1 MRILGISAYYH
12 DSAIALLENDRIVFA
27 LQEERLSRIKADSA
41 FPKLSIEA
49 CLEYLSK
56 TSNDDILR
64 GGELDSIDAFV
75 FYDKPFLTFERLLET
90 YFATAPKGFLS
101 FVKAIPVWLSTKLF
115 LKETIARE
123 LESLYK
129 KLYPQKSKQEI
140 KAFKQKV
147 LDNLYFS
154 EHHLSHCSSAFF
166 PSPFRDA
173 GILTLDGIGE
183 WATTTI
189 AKGENNHIEILQE
202 LHFPHSLGLLYSAFT
217 YYLGFKVNSGE
228 YKVMG
233 LAPYGEPKF
242 VEIIKTHLVDMKPD
256 GSFSLNMKYFSYTY
270 GLKMTNAKFD
280 SLFHAQRSPESKLE
294 QVHMDIAA
302 SLQVVTEEIMI
313 ALART
318 TARLSGSRNLVLSGG
333 VALNCVGNGKIY
345 QQLIKEEKLL
355 DHIWIQ
361 PASGDAG
368 SAVGCGLAFYHIE
381 CQQPRLRDSALGEQ
395 CGSVAKITK
404 ETSPTA
410 SGVPCFVKGTTAKVA
425 NLPQFLQS
433 SHSPTAIPRILEEE
447 KGAECEKSASSS
459 SRADEIGAAI
469 HKGAK
474 VDCHANAD
482 TFARNDRKNAASE
495 NAVSLEKVDSRENA
509 KNVSKQ
515 PKDSRISKETA
526 LRLFCD
532 EKCGLQGQSQRSY
545 LSGNDC
551 SDCPPLPHLSRK
563 AESTSKKPTPKPSPS
578 NSKILELESG
588 LFEPRKEIRLERL
601 STQRGDEIHDS
612 SPKAELPL
620 QDSMQGSYLG
630 LSYSNDEVQ
639 ATLDSLNAVYEK
651 HNFDTIKQLTAKAL
665 SEGKVVGW
673 HQGRCEFGPR
683 ALGARSILG
692 DPRNTTMQK
701 TMNLKIKYRESF
713 RPFAPSVLDFAINEW
728 FECDYISPYML
739 LVAPVKRE
747 KCYPLTKEQKEL
759 FGIDKLNIVR
769 SEIPSV
775 THIDYSARI
784 QSVHKETNPRYYA
797 LIEEFYKL
805 SGVPVLVNTSFNV
818 RGEPMVCSPYDSYA
832 CFMGTE
838 MDMLVIED
846 FILYKEKQPQEHIA
860 RFRDIKDKYE
870 LD

>member
-1 MRILGISAYYH
+1 M
-12 DSAIALLENDRIVFA
+12 
-27 LQEERLSRIKADSA
+27 
-41 FPKLSIEA
+41 
-49 CLEYLSK
+49 
-56 TSNDDILR
+56 
-64 GGELDSIDAFV
+64 
-75 FYDKPFLTFERLLET
+75 
-90 YFATAPKGFLS
+90 
-101 FVKAIPVWLSTKLF
+101 
-115 LKETIARE
+115 
-123 LESLYK
+123 YK
-129 KLYPQKSKQEI
+129 RLYPQKCKQEI

-147 LDNLYFS
+147 LNNLYFS

-166 PSPFRDA
+166 PSPFSNA

-189 AKGENNHIEILQE
+189 AKGQDNHIEILQE

-242 VEIIKTHLVDMKPD
+242 VDIIKMHLIDIKPD

-270 GLKMTNAKFD
+270 GLRMTNAKFD
-280 SLFHAQRSPESKLE
+280 SLFKAQRSPESKLE
-294 QVHMDIAA
+294 QIHMDIAA

-368 SAVGCGLAFYHIE
+368 SAVGCALAFYHIE
-381 CQQPRLRDSALGEQ
+381 CQQPRIVDSSLGEQ
-395 CGSVAKITK
+395 CGSVAKI
-404 ETSPTA
+404 
-410 SGVPCFVKGTTAKVA
+410 VKGTTAKVA

-433 SHSPTAIPRILEEE
+433 SHSPTANPRIREE
-447 KGAECEKSASSS
+447 KSQAGRE
-459 SRADEIGAAI
+459 
-469 HKGAK
+469 
-474 VDCHANAD
+474 NAD
-482 TFARNDRKNAASE
+482 
-495 NAVSLEKVDSRENA
+495 SLESTFQNNVAHPSLRDTASAVARQSISAQVDSRICENA
-509 KNVSKQ
+509 KNLATPQAEAVEMRNRGFQAIGKGATLAVV
-515 PKDSRISKETA
+515 TA
-526 LRLFCD
+526 DNR
-532 EKCGLQGQSQRSY
+532 
-545 LSGNDC
+545 
-551 SDCPPLPHLSRK
+551 
-563 AESTSKKPTPKPSPS
+563 AESAIYRSNATPT
-578 NSKILELESG
+578 
-588 LFEPRKEIRLERL
+588 
-601 STQRGDEIHDS
+601 
-612 SPKAELPL
+612 L

-630 LSYSNDEVQ
+630 LSYSNAEVQ
-639 ATLDSLNAVYEK
+639 TTLDSLNAVYER
-651 HNFDTIKQLTAKAL
+651 HSFDTIKHLTAKAL
-665 SEGKVVGW
+665 TQGQVVGW

-739 LVAPVKRE
+739 LVAPVKKE
-747 KCYPLTKEQKEL
+747 KCYPLTQEQKEL

-784 QSVHKETNPRYYA
+784 QSVHKGTNPRYYA

-846 FILYKEKQPQEHIA
+846 FILYKENQPKEHIA
-860 RFRDIKDKYE
+860 KFRDIKDKYE

>member
-1 MRILGISAYYH
+1 MMIFCGG
-12 DSAIALLENDRIVFA
+12 
-27 LQEERLSRIKADSA
+27 
-41 FPKLSIEA
+41 
-49 CLEYLSK
+49 
-56 TSNDDILR
+56 
-64 GGELDSIDAFV
+64 GGELDSIDSFV

-147 LDNLYFS
+147 LNNLYFS

-166 PSPFRDA
+166 PSPFSNA

-242 VEIIKTHLVDMKPD
+242 VDIIKTHLVDMKPD

-270 GLKMTNAKFD
+270 GLRMTNAKFD
-280 SLFHAQRSPESKLE
+280 SLFHAQRSPESRLE

-345 QQLIKEEKLL
+345 QKLIKEEKIL
-355 DHIWIQ
+355 DHIWVQ

-368 SAVGCGLAFYHIE
+368 SAVGCALGYYYME
-381 CQQPRLRDSALGEQ
+381 CRQPRIVDSVLGEYSHDCQ
-395 CGSVAKITK
+395 NFGAVIT
-404 ETSPTA
+404 E
-410 SGVPCFVKGTTAKVA
+410 KVTPA
-425 NLPQFLQS
+425 PKFQQSLQ
-433 SHSPTAIPRILEEE
+433 SPTAIPRIREE
-447 KGAECEKSASSS
+447 KQAECEKADSST
-459 SRADEIGAAI
+459 AQ
-469 HKGAK
+469 
-474 VDCHANAD
+474 NL
-482 TFARNDRKNAASE
+482 SE
-495 NAVSLEKVDSRENA
+495 PA
-509 KNVSKQ
+509 Q
-515 PKDSRISKETA
+515 DSRILESKDSNVFFQNA
-526 LRLFCD
+526 DRRQDLGDRIVA
-532 EKCGLQGQSQRSY
+532 LQGESRAHTKAYVTADSPQQSAI
-545 LSGNDC
+545 LA
-551 SDCPPLPHLSRK
+551 P
-563 AESTSKKPTPKPSPS
+563 KPTPLLKD
-578 NSKILELESG
+578 
-588 LFEPRKEIRLERL
+588 
-601 STQRGDEIHDS
+601 T
-612 SPKAELPL
+612 
-620 QDSMQGSYLG
+620 MQGSYLG
-630 LSYSNDEVQ
+630 LSYSNAEVQ

-651 HNFDTIKQLTAKAL
+651 HHFDTIKTLTAKAL
-665 SEGKVVGW
+665 TQGKVVGW

-739 LVAPVKRE
+739 LVAPVKKD

-759 FGIDKLNIVR
+759 FGIDKLNVVR

-784 QSVHKETNPRYYA
+784 QSVHRETNPRYYA

-846 FILYKEKQPQEHIA
+846 FILYKEKQPKEHIA
-860 RFRDIKDKYE
+860 KFRDIKDKYE

>member
-1 MRILGISAYYH
+1 ML
-12 DSAIALLENDRIVFA
+12 N
-27 LQEERLSRIKADSA
+27 
-41 FPKLSIEA
+41 
-49 CLEYLSK
+49 
-56 TSNDDILR
+56 
-64 GGELDSIDAFV
+64 
-75 FYDKPFLTFERLLET
+75 
-90 YFATAPKGFLS
+90 
-101 FVKAIPVWLSTKLF
+101 
-115 LKETIARE
+115 
-123 LESLYK
+123 
-129 KLYPQKSKQEI
+129 
-140 KAFKQKV
+140 
-147 LDNLYFS
+147 NLYFS

-166 PSPFRDA
+166 PSPFSNA

-189 AKGENNHIEILQE
+189 AKGQNNHIEILQE

-242 VEIIKTHLVDMKPD
+242 VDIIKTHLVDMKPD

-270 GLKMTNAKFD
+270 GLRMTNAKFD

-294 QVHMDIAA
+294 QIHMDIAA

-345 QQLIKEEKLL
+345 QKLIKEEKIL

-381 CQQPRLRDSALGEQ
+381 CKQPRLRDSASGEQ
-395 CGSVAKITK
+395 CGSVAD
-404 ETSPTA
+404 
-410 SGVPCFVKGTTAKVA
+410 FVKGTTAKVA
-425 NLPQFLQS
+425 NLPQNPQS
-433 SHSPTAIPRILEEE
+433 SHSPTANLRIREEE
-447 KGAECEKSASSS
+447 NQASLS
-459 SRADEIGAAI
+459 SRADEVGVAI
-469 HKGAK
+469 HKS
-474 VDCHANAD
+474 
-482 TFARNDRKNAASE
+482 AR
-495 NAVSLEKVDSRENA
+495 VDSSTAQNLSEPA
-509 KNVSKQ
+509 Q
-515 PKDSRISKETA
+515 DSRI
-526 LRLFCD
+526 CD
-532 EKCGLQGQSQRSY
+532 EKCGLQGKSQGSY
-545 LSGNDC
+545 LSG
-551 SDCPPLPHLSRK
+551 SDRRDFSQLPHLSRK
-563 AESTSKKPTPKPSPS
+563 AESTSQKPTP
-578 NSKILELESG
+578 L
-588 LFEPRKEIRLERL
+588 
-601 STQRGDEIHDS
+601 
-612 SPKAELPL
+612 L

-639 ATLDSLNAVYEK
+639 ATLDSLKAIYEK
-651 HNFDTIKQLTAKAL
+651 HSFDTIKHLTAKAL
-665 SEGKVVGW
+665 SEGKVIGW

-838 MDMLVIED
+838 MDLLVIED

-860 RFRDIKDKYE
+860 RFKDIKDKYE

>member
-1 MRILGISAYYH
+1 MMIFCGG
-12 DSAIALLENDRIVFA
+12 
-27 LQEERLSRIKADSA
+27 
-41 FPKLSIEA
+41 
-49 CLEYLSK
+49 
-56 TSNDDILR
+56 
-64 GGELDSIDAFV
+64 GGELDSIDSFV

-147 LDNLYFS
+147 LNNLYFS

-166 PSPFRDA
+166 PSPFSNA

-242 VEIIKTHLVDMKPD
+242 VDIIKTHLIDIKPD

-270 GLKMTNAKFD
+270 GLRMTNAKFD

-294 QVHMDIAA
+294 QIHMDIAA

-345 QQLIKEEKLL
+345 QQLIKEEKIL

-368 SAVGCGLAFYHIE
+368 SAVGCALAFYHIE
-381 CQQPRLRDSALGEQ
+381 RQQPRNVNSVLGEYSHDCQ
-395 CGSVAKITK
+395 NFGAVIT
-404 ETSPTA
+404 E
-410 SGVPCFVKGTTAKVA
+410 KVTPA
-425 NLPQFLQS
+425 LKFQQSLQ
-433 SHSPTAIPRILEEE
+433 SPTAIPRIREE
-447 KGAECEKSASSS
+447 KQAECEKANSSN
-459 SRADEIGAAI
+459 E
-469 HKGAK
+469 
-474 VDCHANAD
+474 
-482 TFARNDRKNAASE
+482 TQ
-495 NAVSLEKVDSRENA
+495 
-509 KNVSKQ
+509 NVSEPAQ
-515 PKDSRISKETA
+515 DSRILESKDSNVFFQNA
-526 LRLFCD
+526 DRRQDLGDRIVA
-532 EKCGLQGQSQRSY
+532 LQGESRAHTKAYVTADSPQQSAI
-545 LSGNDC
+545 LA
-551 SDCPPLPHLSRK
+551 P
-563 AESTSKKPTPKPSPS
+563 KPTPLLK
-578 NSKILELESG
+578 
-588 LFEPRKEIRLERL
+588 
-601 STQRGDEIHDS
+601 D
-612 SPKAELPL
+612 A
-620 QDSMQGSYLG
+620 MQGSYLG

-651 HNFDTIKQLTAKAL
+651 HHFDTIKHLTAKAL
-665 SEGKVVGW
+665 TQGKVVGW

-739 LVAPVKRE
+739 LVAPVKKE
-747 KCYPLTKEQKEL
+747 KCYPLTQEQKEL

-784 QSVHKETNPRYYA
+784 QSVHRETNPRYYT

-846 FILYKEKQPQEHIA
+846 FILYKENQPKEHIA
-860 RFRDIKDKYE
+860 KFRDIKDKYE

>member
-1 MRILGISAYYH
+1 MRVLGQFGDRSYLKGN
-12 DSAIALLENDRIVFA
+12 DSSDFSQLPQIPL
-27 LQEERLSRIKADSA
+27 
-41 FPKLSIEA
+41 
-49 CLEYLSK
+49 
-56 TSNDDILR
+56 T
-64 GGELDSIDAFV
+64 LDSIDAFV

-147 LDNLYFS
+147 LNNLYFS

-166 PSPFRDA
+166 PSPFSNA

-242 VEIIKTHLVDMKPD
+242 VDIIKTHLVDIKPD

-294 QVHMDIAA
+294 QIHMDIAA

-345 QQLIKEEKLL
+345 QKLIKEEKIL
-355 DHIWIQ
+355 DHIWVQ

-381 CQQPRLRDSALGEQ
+381 CKQPRNVDSVLGEHSHDCQ
-395 CGSVAKITK
+395 NFGAVITD
-404 ETSPTA
+404 
-410 SGVPCFVKGTTAKVA
+410 KVTPA
-425 NLPQFLQS
+425 PKFWQSLQ
-433 SHSPTAIPRILEEE
+433 SPTAIPRIREE
-447 KGAECEKSASSS
+447 KQAECEKADSSN
-459 SRADEIGAAI
+459 E
-469 HKGAK
+469 
-474 VDCHANAD
+474 
-482 TFARNDRKNAASE
+482 TQ
-495 NAVSLEKVDSRENA
+495 
-509 KNVSKQ
+509 NVSE
-515 PKDSRISKETA
+515 PTKDSRSFTQNAENVFCSQA
-526 LRLFCD
+526 DGRQDFCD
-532 EKCGLQGQSQRSY
+532 KNGALQGEARELPKAVMTEAEPKQSPF
-545 LSGNDC
+545 L
-551 SDCPPLPHLSRK
+551 
-563 AESTSKKPTPKPSPS
+563 AKKPTPKISPS

-588 LFEPRKEIRLERL
+588 FFEPHAEIRLDGL
-601 STQRGDEIHDS
+601 SHKCGDEIHDS

-651 HNFDTIKQLTAKAL
+651 HNFNTIKQLTAKAL
-665 SEGKVVGW
+665 TQGKVVGW

-759 FGIDKLNIVR
+759 FGIEKLNIVR

-832 CFMGTE
+832 CFMGTQ

-846 FILYKEKQPQEHIA
+846 FILYKENQPKEHIA
-860 RFRDIKDKYE
+860 KFRDIKDKYE

>member
-1 MRILGISAYYH
+1 M
-12 DSAIALLENDRIVFA
+12 
-27 LQEERLSRIKADSA
+27 
-41 FPKLSIEA
+41 
-49 CLEYLSK
+49 
-56 TSNDDILR
+56 
-64 GGELDSIDAFV
+64 
-75 FYDKPFLTFERLLET
+75 LET
-90 YFATAPKGFLS
+90 YFATAPRGFLS

-189 AKGENNHIEILQE
+189 AKGQNNHIEILQE

-270 GLKMTNAKFD
+270 GLRMTNAKFD

-345 QQLIKEEKLL
+345 QKLIKEEKLL
-355 DHIWIQ
+355 DHIWVQ

-368 SAVGCGLAFYHIE
+368 SAVGCGLAYYHIE
-381 CQQPRLRDSALGEQ
+381 CKQPRYRDSAFLKKPAAAAPCTAIAGFGLESRISSPR
-395 CGSVAKITK
+395 CVDRHPSLISLRGSKSHDSSSKILESQSGFTK
-404 ETSPTA
+404 SAQPLESTFESPTA
-410 SGVPCFVKGTTAKVA
+410 
-425 NLPQFLQS
+425 NL
-433 SHSPTAIPRILEEE
+433 RILEEDNQ
-447 KGAECEKSASSS
+447 GDFEKSSSSS
-459 SRADEIGAAI
+459 SRADEIGVAI

-474 VDCHANAD
+474 VDSSAKMDCHAAA
-482 TFARNDRKNAASE
+482 TAASRNDRKNAASE
-495 NAVSLEKVDSRENA
+495 NAVSLEKVDSSDTPIFASA
-509 KNVSKQ
+509 KTMDCRALPSGKTRNDRNLSE
-515 PKDSRISKETA
+515 PAKDSRI
-526 LRLFCD
+526 FD
-532 EKCGLQGQSQRSY
+532 EKCGLQGQSQGSY
-545 LSGNDC
+545 LKGNDC

-563 AESTSKKPTPKPSPS
+563 AESTSKKPTPLLK
-578 NSKILELESG
+578 
-588 LFEPRKEIRLERL
+588 
-601 STQRGDEIHDS
+601 
-612 SPKAELPL
+612 
-620 QDSMQGSYLG
+620 DSMQGSYLG

-739 LVAPVKRE
+739 LVAPVKKE
-747 KCYPLTKEQKEL
+747 KCYPLTKEQQEL
-759 FGIDKLNIVR
+759 FGIEKLNIIR

-838 MDMLVIED
+838 MDLLVIED
-846 FILYKEKQPQEHIA
+846 FILYKEQQPKEHIA
-860 RFRDIKDKYE
+860 KFRDIKDKYE

>member
-1 MRILGISAYYH
+1 MMIFCGG
-12 DSAIALLENDRIVFA
+12 
-27 LQEERLSRIKADSA
+27 
-41 FPKLSIEA
+41 
-49 CLEYLSK
+49 
-56 TSNDDILR
+56 
-64 GGELDSIDAFV
+64 GGELDSIDSFV

-147 LDNLYFS
+147 LNNLYFS

-166 PSPFRDA
+166 PSPFSNA

-189 AKGENNHIEILQE
+189 AKGQNNHIEILQE

-242 VEIIKTHLVDMKPD
+242 VDIIKTHLVDMKPD

-294 QVHMDIAA
+294 QIHMDIAA

-345 QQLIKEEKLL
+345 QKLIKEEKIL
-355 DHIWIQ
+355 DHIWVQ

-381 CQQPRLRDSALGEQ
+381 CKQPRLRDSASGEQ
-395 CGSVAKITK
+395 CGSVAD
-404 ETSPTA
+404 
-410 SGVPCFVKGTTAKVA
+410 FVKGTNAKFA
-425 NLPQFLQS
+425 NLPQNPQS
-433 SHSPTAIPRILEEE
+433 SHSPTANLRIREEE
-447 KGAECEKSASSS
+447 NQASLS
-459 SRADEIGAAI
+459 SRADEVGVAI
-469 HKGAK
+469 HKS
-474 VDCHANAD
+474 
-482 TFARNDRKNAASE
+482 AR
-495 NAVSLEKVDSRENA
+495 VDSSTAQNLSEPAQDSRICENA
-509 KNVSKQ
+509 KNLTESQAEAVEMRNRGFQAIDKGATLSVV
-515 PKDSRISKETA
+515 TA
-526 LRLFCD
+526 DNRV
-532 EKCGLQGQSQRSY
+532 ESAIYRS
-545 LSGNDC
+545 N
-551 SDCPPLPHLSRK
+551 
-563 AESTSKKPTPKPSPS
+563 ATPT
-578 NSKILELESG
+578 
-588 LFEPRKEIRLERL
+588 
-601 STQRGDEIHDS
+601 
-612 SPKAELPL
+612 L

-639 ATLDSLNAVYEK
+639 ATLDSLKAIYEK
-651 HNFDTIKQLTAKAL
+651 HSFDTIKHLTAKAL
-665 SEGKVVGW
+665 SEGKVIGW

-838 MDMLVIED
+838 MDLLVIED

-860 RFRDIKDKYE
+860 KFRDIKDKYE

>member
-1 MRILGISAYYH
+1 M
-12 DSAIALLENDRIVFA
+12 
-27 LQEERLSRIKADSA
+27 
-41 FPKLSIEA
+41 
-49 CLEYLSK
+49 
-56 TSNDDILR
+56 
-64 GGELDSIDAFV
+64 
-75 FYDKPFLTFERLLET
+75 
-90 YFATAPKGFLS
+90 
-101 FVKAIPVWLSTKLF
+101 WLSTKLF

-147 LDNLYFS
+147 LNNLYFS

-189 AKGENNHIEILQE
+189 AKGQNNHIEILQE

-242 VEIIKTHLVDMKPD
+242 VEIIKTHLIDIKPD

-368 SAVGCGLAFYHIE
+368 SAVGCGLGYYYME
-381 CQQPRLRDSALGEQ
+381 CRQPRFVYNNSSLGNHSADFRDFK
-395 CGSVAKITK
+395 GSQ
-404 ETSPTA
+404 TSSLASPLKSLKNYESNTA
-410 SGVPCFVKGTTAKVA
+410 NTG
-425 NLPQFLQS
+425 
-433 SHSPTAIPRILEEE
+433 I
-447 KGAECEKSASSS
+447 
-459 SRADEIGAAI
+459 
-469 HKGAK
+469 
-474 VDCHANAD
+474 
-482 TFARNDRKNAASE
+482 
-495 NAVSLEKVDSRENA
+495 VDSSNT
-509 KNVSKQ
+509 KSQTDSKVETIST
-515 PKDSRISKETA
+515 DS
-526 LRLFCD
+526 
-532 EKCGLQGQSQRSY
+532 
-545 LSGNDC
+545 N
-551 SDCPPLPHLSRK
+551 
-563 AESTSKKPTPKPSPS
+563 
-578 NSKILELESG
+578 N
-588 LFEPRKEIRLERL
+588 
-601 STQRGDEIHDS
+601 S

-639 ATLDSLNAVYEK
+639 ATLDFLNAVYEK
-651 HNFDTIKQLTAKAL
+651 HHFDTIKTLTAKAL

-728 FECDYISPYML
+728 FECDYTSPYML

-759 FGIDKLNIVR
+759 FGIEKLNIIR

-846 FILYKEKQPQEHIA
+846 FILYKESQPQEHIA
-860 RFRDIKDKYE
+860 RFKDIKDKYE

>member
-1 MRILGISAYYH
+1 MMIFCGG
-12 DSAIALLENDRIVFA
+12 
-27 LQEERLSRIKADSA
+27 
-41 FPKLSIEA
+41 
-49 CLEYLSK
+49 
-56 TSNDDILR
+56 
-64 GGELDSIDAFV
+64 GGELDSIDSFV

-147 LDNLYFS
+147 LHNLYFS

-166 PSPFRDA
+166 PSPFSNA

-189 AKGENNHIEILQE
+189 AKGQNNHIEILQE

-242 VEIIKTHLVDMKPD
+242 VDIIKTHLVDMKPD

-294 QVHMDIAA
+294 QIHMDIAA

-318 TARLSGSRNLVLSGG
+318 TAKLSGSRNLVLSGG

-345 QQLIKEEKLL
+345 QKLIKEEKIL

-381 CQQPRLRDSALGEQ
+381 CKQPRLRDSASGEQ
-395 CGSVAKITK
+395 CGSVAD
-404 ETSPTA
+404 
-410 SGVPCFVKGTTAKVA
+410 FVKGTTAKVA
-425 NLPQFLQS
+425 NLPQNPQS
-433 SHSPTAIPRILEEE
+433 SHSPTANLRIREEE
-447 KGAECEKSASSS
+447 NQASLS
-459 SRADEIGAAI
+459 SRADEVGVAI
-469 HKGAK
+469 HKS
-474 VDCHANAD
+474 
-482 TFARNDRKNAASE
+482 AR
-495 NAVSLEKVDSRENA
+495 VDSSTAQNLSEPA
-509 KNVSKQ
+509 Q
-515 PKDSRISKETA
+515 DSRI
-526 LRLFCD
+526 CD
-532 EKCGLQGQSQRSY
+532 EKCGLQGKSQGSY
-545 LSGNDC
+545 LSG
-551 SDCPPLPHLSRK
+551 SDRRDFSQLPHLSRK
-563 AESTSKKPTPKPSPS
+563 AESTSQKPTP
-578 NSKILELESG
+578 L
-588 LFEPRKEIRLERL
+588 
-601 STQRGDEIHDS
+601 
-612 SPKAELPL
+612 L
-620 QDSMQGSYLG
+620 QDSMQGSCLG

-639 ATLDSLNAVYEK
+639 ATLDSLKAIYEK
-651 HNFDTIKQLTAKAL
+651 HSFDTIKHLTAKAL
-665 SEGKVVGW
+665 SEGKVIGW

-838 MDMLVIED
+838 MDLLVIED

-860 RFRDIKDKYE
+860 KFRDIKDKYE

>member
-1 MRILGISAYYH
+1 MMIFCGG
-12 DSAIALLENDRIVFA
+12 
-27 LQEERLSRIKADSA
+27 
-41 FPKLSIEA
+41 
-49 CLEYLSK
+49 
-56 TSNDDILR
+56 
-64 GGELDSIDAFV
+64 GGELDSIDSFV

-147 LDNLYFS
+147 LNNLYFS

-166 PSPFRDA
+166 PSPFSNA

-242 VEIIKTHLVDMKPD
+242 VDIIKTHLIDIKPD

-294 QVHMDIAA
+294 QIHMDIAA

-381 CQQPRLRDSALGEQ
+381 CKQPRFRDSALGSHS
-395 CGSVAKITK
+395 GDFVDFRTTADHKSSSALKSTK
-404 ETSPTA
+404 STTSPTA
-410 SGVPCFVKGTTAKVA
+410 
-425 NLPQFLQS
+425 NL
-433 SHSPTAIPRILEEE
+433 RIREEE
-447 KGAECEKSASSS
+447 NQAGRE
-459 SRADEIGAAI
+459 
-469 HKGAK
+469 
-474 VDCHANAD
+474 NA
-482 TFARNDRKNAASE
+482 TALESIFSHNAANIMDRYAAHAASK
-495 NAVSLEKVDSRENA
+495 KVDSSVQVGYPSLPDTAQAVAWQSISAQVDSSTATTLNESAQDSRICENA
-509 KNVSKQ
+509 KNLSESQAEAVEMRNRGFQAIDKGATLAVVTADNRA
-515 PKDSRISKETA
+515 DSRKSA
-526 LRLFCD
+526 
-532 EKCGLQGQSQRSY
+532 
-545 LSGNDC
+545 
-551 SDCPPLPHLSRK
+551 
-563 AESTSKKPTPKPSPS
+563 AKPTPKINPS

-588 LFEPRKEIRLERL
+588 LSNATNIKG
-601 STQRGDEIHDS
+601 SQAAGKVDS
-612 SPKAELPL
+612 STATTLNESAQDSRICENAKNLTTPQAEAVEMRNRGFQAIGKGATLAVVTADNRAESAIYRSNATPL
-620 QDSMQGSYLG
+620 LKDSMQGSYLG
-630 LSYSNDEVQ
+630 LSYSNAEVQ
-639 ATLDSLNAVYEK
+639 ATLDSLNAIYEK
-651 HNFDTIKQLTAKAL
+651 HSFDTIKHLTAKAL
-665 SEGKVVGW
+665 TQGKVVGW

-747 KCYPLTKEQKEL
+747 KCYPLTQEQKEL

-846 FILYKEKQPQEHIA
+846 FILYKEKQPKEHIA
-860 RFRDIKDKYE
+860 KFRDIKDKYE

>member
-1 MRILGISAYYH
+1 M
-12 DSAIALLENDRIVFA
+12 
-27 LQEERLSRIKADSA
+27 
-41 FPKLSIEA
+41 
-49 CLEYLSK
+49 
-56 TSNDDILR
+56 
-64 GGELDSIDAFV
+64 
-75 FYDKPFLTFERLLET
+75 
-90 YFATAPKGFLS
+90 
-101 FVKAIPVWLSTKLF
+101 WLSTKLF

-515 PKDSRISKETA
+515 PKDSRI
-526 LRLFCD
+526 
-532 EKCGLQGQSQRSY
+532 
-545 LSGNDC
+545 
-551 SDCPPLPHLSRK
+551 
-563 AESTSKKPTPKPSPS
+563 
-578 NSKILELESG
+578 LELESG
-588 LFEPRKEIRLERL
+588 FSNAANIKGRRRQDL
-601 STQRGDEIHDS
+601 GDRIVALQGDS
-612 SPKAELPL
+612 RAHTRAYVTAESPQQSAILAPKPTPLL

>member
-1 MRILGISAYYH
+1 M
-12 DSAIALLENDRIVFA
+12 
-27 LQEERLSRIKADSA
+27 
-41 FPKLSIEA
+41 
-49 CLEYLSK
+49 
-56 TSNDDILR
+56 
-64 GGELDSIDAFV
+64 
-75 FYDKPFLTFERLLET
+75 
-90 YFATAPKGFLS
+90 
-101 FVKAIPVWLSTKLF
+101 
-115 LKETIARE
+115 
-123 LESLYK
+123 YK

-147 LDNLYFS
+147 LNNLYFS

-166 PSPFRDA
+166 PSPFSDA

-189 AKGENNHIEILQE
+189 AKGVDNHIEILQE

-242 VEIIKTHLVDMKPD
+242 VDIIKTHLIDMKPD

-270 GLKMTNAKFD
+270 GLRMTNAKFD

-294 QVHMDIAA
+294 QIHMDIAA

-313 ALART
+313 ALVRT

-345 QQLIKEEKLL
+345 QKPIKEEKIL

-368 SAVGCGLAFYHIE
+368 SAVGCALAFCHIE
-381 CQQPRLRDSALGEQ
+381 CKQPRIR
-395 CGSVAKITK
+395 
-404 ETSPTA
+404 
-410 SGVPCFVKGTTAKVA
+410 
-425 NLPQFLQS
+425 
-433 SHSPTAIPRILEEE
+433 EE
-447 KGAECEKSASSS
+447 KQAECEKADSSN
-459 SRADEIGAAI
+459 E
-469 HKGAK
+469 
-474 VDCHANAD
+474 
-482 TFARNDRKNAASE
+482 TQ
-495 NAVSLEKVDSRENA
+495 
-509 KNVSKQ
+509 NVSE
-515 PKDSRISKETA
+515 PAKDSRSFTQNAENVFCSQA
-526 LRLFCD
+526 DRRQDFCD
-532 EKCGLQGQSQRSY
+532 KNGALQGEVRE
-545 LSGNDC
+545 
-551 SDCPPLPHLSRK
+551 LPK
-563 AESTSKKPTPKPSPS
+563 AVMTEAELKAITILAKKPTP
-578 NSKILELESG
+578 I
-588 LFEPRKEIRLERL
+588 
-601 STQRGDEIHDS
+601 
-612 SPKAELPL
+612 L

-630 LSYSNDEVQ
+630 LSYSNTEVQ
-639 ATLDSLNAVYEK
+639 ATLDSLNAIYEK
-651 HNFDTIKQLTAKAL
+651 HNFDAIKTLTAETLAQ
-665 SEGKVVGW
+665 GKVVGW

-759 FGIDKLNIVR
+759 FGIEKLNIVR

-784 QSVHKETNPRYYA
+784 QSVHKDTNPRYYA

-846 FILYKEKQPQEHIA
+846 FILYKEKQPKEHIA
-860 RFRDIKDKYE
+860 KFRDIKDKYE

>member
-1 MRILGISAYYH
+1 MMI
-12 DSAIALLENDRIVFA
+12 F
-27 LQEERLSRIKADSA
+27 
-41 FPKLSIEA
+41 
-49 CLEYLSK
+49 C
-56 TSNDDILR
+56 
-64 GGELDSIDAFV
+64 GGELDSIDSFV

-147 LDNLYFS
+147 LHNLYFS

-166 PSPFRDA
+166 PSPFSNA

-189 AKGENNHIEILQE
+189 AKGQDNHIEILQE

-242 VEIIKTHLVDMKPD
+242 VDIIKTHLVDMKPD

-294 QVHMDIAA
+294 QIHMDIAA

-345 QQLIKEEKLL
+345 QKLIKEEKIL
-355 DHIWIQ
+355 DHIWVQ

-381 CQQPRLRDSALGEQ
+381 CKQPRLRDSASGEQ
-395 CGSVAKITK
+395 CGSVAD
-404 ETSPTA
+404 
-410 SGVPCFVKGTTAKVA
+410 FVKGTTAKVA
-425 NLPQFLQS
+425 NLPQNPQS
-433 SHSPTAIPRILEEE
+433 SHSPTANLRIREEE
-447 KGAECEKSASSS
+447 NQASLS
-459 SRADEIGAAI
+459 SRADEVGVAI
-469 HKGAK
+469 HKS
-474 VDCHANAD
+474 
-482 TFARNDRKNAASE
+482 AR
-495 NAVSLEKVDSRENA
+495 VDSSTAQNLSEPAQDSRICENA
-509 KNVSKQ
+509 KNLTESQAEAVEMRNRGFQAIDKGATLSVV
-515 PKDSRISKETA
+515 TA
-526 LRLFCD
+526 DNRV
-532 EKCGLQGQSQRSY
+532 ESAIYRS
-545 LSGNDC
+545 N
-551 SDCPPLPHLSRK
+551 
-563 AESTSKKPTPKPSPS
+563 ATPT
-578 NSKILELESG
+578 
-588 LFEPRKEIRLERL
+588 
-601 STQRGDEIHDS
+601 
-612 SPKAELPL
+612 L

-639 ATLDSLNAVYEK
+639 ATLDSLKAIYEK
-651 HNFDTIKQLTAKAL
+651 HSFDTIKHLTAKAL
-665 SEGKVVGW
+665 SEGKVIGW

-838 MDMLVIED
+838 MDLLVIED
-846 FILYKEKQPQEHIA
+846 FILYKENQPKEHIA
-860 RFRDIKDKYE
+860 RFKDIKDKYE

>member
-1 MRILGISAYYH
+1 GGGGEYPKNTPQDLTNLETTFENAQAQDDSKNCGGALRVLGQFGDRGY
-12 DSAIALLENDRIVFA
+12 LKGNDRSDFSQLPQIP
-27 LQEERLSRIKADSA
+27 RKAQSSN
-41 FPKLSIEA
+41 PKPTPL
-49 CLEYLSK
+49 
-56 TSNDDILR
+56 T
-64 GGELDSIDAFV
+64 LDSIDSFV

-147 LDNLYFS
+147 LNNLYFS

-166 PSPFRDA
+166 PSPFSDA

-189 AKGENNHIEILQE
+189 AKGVDNHIEILQE

-242 VEIIKTHLVDMKPD
+242 VDIIKTHLIDMKPD

-270 GLKMTNAKFD
+270 GLRMTNAKFD

-294 QVHMDIAA
+294 QIHMDIAA

-345 QQLIKEEKLL
+345 QKLIKEEKIL

-368 SAVGCGLAFYHIE
+368 SAVGCALAFYHIE
-381 CQQPRLRDSALGEQ
+381 CKQPRIR
-395 CGSVAKITK
+395 
-404 ETSPTA
+404 
-410 SGVPCFVKGTTAKVA
+410 
-425 NLPQFLQS
+425 
-433 SHSPTAIPRILEEE
+433 EE
-447 KGAECEKSASSS
+447 KQAECEKADSSN
-459 SRADEIGAAI
+459 E
-469 HKGAK
+469 
-474 VDCHANAD
+474 
-482 TFARNDRKNAASE
+482 TQ
-495 NAVSLEKVDSRENA
+495 
-509 KNVSKQ
+509 NVSE
-515 PKDSRISKETA
+515 PAKDSRSFTQNAENVFCSQA
-526 LRLFCD
+526 DRRQDFCD
-532 EKCGLQGQSQRSY
+532 KNGALQGEVRE
-545 LSGNDC
+545 
-551 SDCPPLPHLSRK
+551 LPK
-563 AESTSKKPTPKPSPS
+563 AVMTEAELKAITILAKKPTP
-578 NSKILELESG
+578 I
-588 LFEPRKEIRLERL
+588 
-601 STQRGDEIHDS
+601 
-612 SPKAELPL
+612 L

-630 LSYSNDEVQ
+630 LSYSNTEVQ
-639 ATLDSLNAVYEK
+639 ATLDSLNAIYEK
-651 HNFDTIKQLTAKAL
+651 HNFDAIKTLTAETLAQ
-665 SEGKVVGW
+665 GKVVGW

-759 FGIDKLNIVR
+759 FGIEKLNIVR

-784 QSVHKETNPRYYA
+784 QSVHKDTNPRYYA
-797 LIEEFYKL
+797 LIEKFYKL

-846 FILYKEKQPQEHIA
+846 FILYKEKQPKEHIA
-860 RFRDIKDKYE
+860 KFRDIKDKYE

>member
-27 LQEERLSRIKADSA
+27 LQEERLSRIKADNA

-64 GGELDSIDAFV
+64 GGGELDSIDSFV

-147 LDNLYFS
+147 LNNLYFS

-166 PSPFRDA
+166 PSPFSNA

-242 VEIIKTHLVDMKPD
+242 VDIIKTHLVDMKPD

-270 GLKMTNAKFD
+270 GLRMTNAKFD

-294 QVHMDIAA
+294 QIHMDIAA

-345 QQLIKEEKLL
+345 QQLIKEEKIL

-381 CQQPRLRDSALGEQ
+381 CKQPRNVNSVLGEYSHDCQ
-395 CGSVAKITK
+395 NFGAVIT
-404 ETSPTA
+404 E
-410 SGVPCFVKGTTAKVA
+410 KVTPA
-425 NLPQFLQS
+425 PKFQQSLQ
-433 SHSPTAIPRILEEE
+433 SPTAIPRIREE
-447 KGAECEKSASSS
+447 KQAECEKADSST
-459 SRADEIGAAI
+459 AQ
-469 HKGAK
+469 
-474 VDCHANAD
+474 NL
-482 TFARNDRKNAASE
+482 SE
-495 NAVSLEKVDSRENA
+495 PA
-509 KNVSKQ
+509 Q
-515 PKDSRISKETA
+515 DSRILESKDSNVFFQNA
-526 LRLFCD
+526 DRRQDLGDRIVA
-532 EKCGLQGQSQRSY
+532 LQGESRAHTKAYVTADSPQQSAI
-545 LSGNDC
+545 LA
-551 SDCPPLPHLSRK
+551 P
-563 AESTSKKPTPKPSPS
+563 KPTP
-578 NSKILELESG
+578 L
-588 LFEPRKEIRLERL
+588 
-601 STQRGDEIHDS
+601 
-612 SPKAELPL
+612 L

-739 LVAPVKRE
+739 LVAPVKKE
-747 KCYPLTKEQKEL
+747 KCYPLTQEQKEL
-759 FGIDKLNIVR
+759 FGIDKLNIIR

>member
-1 MRILGISAYYH
+1 M
-12 DSAIALLENDRIVFA
+12 
-27 LQEERLSRIKADSA
+27 
-41 FPKLSIEA
+41 
-49 CLEYLSK
+49 
-56 TSNDDILR
+56 
-64 GGELDSIDAFV
+64 
-75 FYDKPFLTFERLLET
+75 
-90 YFATAPKGFLS
+90 
-101 FVKAIPVWLSTKLF
+101 WLSTKLF

-189 AKGENNHIEILQE
+189 ARGLDNHIEILQE

-270 GLKMTNAKFD
+270 GLRMTNAKFD

-345 QQLIKEEKLL
+345 QQLIKEEKIL

-381 CQQPRLRDSALGEQ
+381 CKQPRYRDSAFGLESRISSPR
-395 CGSVAKITK
+395 CVDRHPSLISLRGSKSHDSSSKILESQSGFTK
-404 ETSPTA
+404 SAQPLESTFESPTA
-410 SGVPCFVKGTTAKVA
+410 
-425 NLPQFLQS
+425 NL
-433 SHSPTAIPRILEEE
+433 RILEEDNQ
-447 KGAECEKSASSS
+447 GDFEKSASSS
-459 SRADEIGAAI
+459 SRADEIGVAI

-474 VDCHANAD
+474 VDSSAKMDCHAAA
-482 TFARNDRKNAASE
+482 TAASRNDRKNAASE

-515 PKDSRISKETA
+515 PKDS
-526 LRLFCD
+526 
-532 EKCGLQGQSQRSY
+532 
-545 LSGNDC
+545 
-551 SDCPPLPHLSRK
+551 
-563 AESTSKKPTPKPSPS
+563 
-578 NSKILELESG
+578 KILELESG
-588 LFEPRKEIRLERL
+588 LSNAANIKGSQQSAILA
-601 STQRGDEIHDS
+601 
-612 SPKAELPL
+612 PKPTPLL

-639 ATLDSLNAVYEK
+639 ATLDSLKAIYEK
-651 HNFDTIKQLTAKAL
+651 HSFDTIKQLTAKAL

-747 KCYPLTKEQKEL
+747 KCYPLTKEQQEL
-759 FGIDKLNIVR
+759 FGIDKLNIIR

-797 LIEEFYKL
+797 LIEEFYRL

-846 FILYKEKQPQEHIA
+846 FILYKESQPKEHIA
-860 RFRDIKDKYE
+860 KFRDIKDKYE

>member
-1 MRILGISAYYH
+1 MRVLGQFGDRGY
-12 DSAIALLENDRIVFA
+12 LKGNDRSDFSQLPQIP
-27 LQEERLSRIKADSA
+27 RKAQSSN
-41 FPKLSIEA
+41 PKPTPL
-49 CLEYLSK
+49 
-56 TSNDDILR
+56 T
-64 GGELDSIDAFV
+64 LDSIDSFV

-147 LDNLYFS
+147 LNNLYFS

-166 PSPFRDA
+166 PSPFSDA

-189 AKGENNHIEILQE
+189 AKGVDNHIEILQE

-242 VEIIKTHLVDMKPD
+242 VDIIKTHLIDMKPD

-270 GLKMTNAKFD
+270 GLRMTNAKFD

-294 QVHMDIAA
+294 QIHMDIAA

-313 ALART
+313 ALAHT

-345 QQLIKEEKLL
+345 QKLIKEEKIL

-368 SAVGCGLAFYHIE
+368 SAVGCALAFYHIE
-381 CQQPRLRDSALGEQ
+381 CKQPRNVDSVLGEHSHDCQ
-395 CGSVAKITK
+395 NLGAVITDK
-404 ETSPTA
+404 VTPTPKFQQ
-410 SGVPCFVKGTTAKVA
+410 S
-425 NLPQFLQS
+425 LQ
-433 SHSPTAIPRILEEE
+433 SPTAIPRIREE
-447 KGAECEKSASSS
+447 KQAECEKADSSN
-459 SRADEIGAAI
+459 E
-469 HKGAK
+469 
-474 VDCHANAD
+474 
-482 TFARNDRKNAASE
+482 TQ
-495 NAVSLEKVDSRENA
+495 
-509 KNVSKQ
+509 NVSE
-515 PKDSRISKETA
+515 PAKDSRSFTQNAENVFCSQA
-526 LRLFCD
+526 DRRQDFCD
-532 EKCGLQGQSQRSY
+532 KNGALQGEVRE
-545 LSGNDC
+545 
-551 SDCPPLPHLSRK
+551 LPK
-563 AESTSKKPTPKPSPS
+563 AVMTEAELKAITILAKKPTP
-578 NSKILELESG
+578 I
-588 LFEPRKEIRLERL
+588 
-601 STQRGDEIHDS
+601 
-612 SPKAELPL
+612 L

-630 LSYSNDEVQ
+630 LSYSNTEVQ
-639 ATLDSLNAVYEK
+639 ATLDSLNAIYEK
-651 HNFDTIKQLTAKAL
+651 HNFDAIKTLTAEILAQ
-665 SEGKVVGW
+665 GKVVGW

-759 FGIDKLNIVR
+759 FGIEKLNIVR

-784 QSVHKETNPRYYA
+784 QSVHKDTNPRYYA
-797 LIEEFYKL
+797 LIEKFYKL

-846 FILYKEKQPQEHIA
+846 FILYKEKQPKEHIA
-860 RFRDIKDKYE
+860 KFRDIKDKYE